1 MKQAYG
7 QLDILREFVAL
18 LHRHHIPFLLSGS
31 FAVSYWG
38 YPRATHDIDFVL
50 ELSTDQNN
58 TVLVEALTSLSKAY
72 VQDTEQIHET
82 PLTFYSLY
90 HSPTSTKV
98 DLWFNAASD
107 FQREWK
113 RRRETSFQGI
123 ALTFVSAEDLILKKL
138 EWCKEVM
145 SERHMRDC
153 VGMWKVQKGKLDE
166 KYLFAQAKKL
176 GVEKLLKEVIETKE
190 Y

>member
-1 MKQAYG
+1 MKQAPG
-7 QLDILREFVAL
+7 QLDILREIATVF
-18 LHRHHIPFLLSGS
+18 RKHHVPFLLSGS
-31 FAVSYWG
+31 FASSYWG

-50 ELSTDQNN
+50 EFSEAQKNN
-58 TVLVEALTSLSKAY
+58 LRKALVSLSKDYSHDIRAI
-72 VQDTEQIHET
+72 EEI

-90 HSPTSTKV
+90 HPTTSLKV
-98 DLWFNAASD
+98 DLWFNSISD
-107 FQREWK
+107 FQRIWE
-113 RRRETSFQGI
+113 RRRETVFQRI
-123 ALTFVSAEDLILKKL
+123 PVAFMSAEDLILKKL

-166 KYLFAQAKKL
+166 AYLFTQSKKL
-176 GVEKLLKEVIETKE
+176 GVDSLLKKVIETQE